1 MGPGFE
7 SPEVHQI
14 SWQRIYYIVEVE
26 TKSTGKQ
33 TRSSFP
39 VTNRL
44 VFLTHRVHLY
54 PFRTQKLS
62 CAEPKILA
70 RRRAGKIGQCQPNPK
85 GLPSESSKDNKRI
98 NEKVGVFTAQ
108 GPPVPIPNTEVKL
121 C

>member
-14 SWQRIYYIVEVE
+14 SLQCIYYIVEVE
-26 TKSTGKQ
+26 VKSKQ
-33 TRSSFP
+33 KQRRDLFP

-62 CAEPKILA
+62 CAKPKILA
-70 RRRAGKIGQCQPNPK
+70 RRRAGKIGQCQHFSFI
-85 GLPSESSKDNKRI
+85 L
-98 NEKVGVFTAQ
+98 
-108 GPPVPIPNTEVKL
+108 EVKNKARITKTTNRKVA
-121 C
+121 

>member
-7 SPEVHQI
+7 SLKVHQI

-70 RRRAGKIGQCQPNPK
+70 RRRAGKIGQCQPKP
-85 GLPSESSKDNKRI
+85 EREDNKRI
-98 NEKVGVFTAQ
+98 DEKVGVFTAQ